1 MSSLS
6 ITQRQMDGVNILD
19 LDGKILIGETNRQLH
34 EAIYELIAQGKNR
47 VVLNL
52 EKVLAID
59 SSGLGEIVASY
70 STLAKAGG
78 NLKLVNIP
86 TRVTDIMTVTKLYT
100 VFDVYDSEADA
111 VNSFEERGSAAA

>member
-52 EKVLAID
+52 EKVLA
-59 SSGLGEIVASY
+59 SV
-70 STLAKAGG
+70 
-78 NLKLVNIP
+78 
-86 TRVTDIMTVTKLYT
+86 
-100 VFDVYDSEADA
+100 
-111 VNSFEERGSAAA
+111 

>member
-1 MSSLS
+1 
-6 ITQRQMDGVNILD
+6 
-19 LDGKILIGETNRQLH
+19 LIWTARSFLGETNRQLH
-34 EAIYELIAQGKNR
+34 EAIYELIAEGKNR

-70 STLAKAGG
+70 STLAKSRRKLEAGEYSDACDRHYDRDQA
-78 NLKLVNIP
+78 LHRL
-86 TRVTDIMTVTKLYT
+86 
-100 VFDVYDSEADA
+100 DVYDSEADA